1 MWLDG
6 AHLARGMRR
15 PGHASDGFLTAS
27 DSLDKAV
34 TSLVTSH
41 PDLCLVSANRSDRSL
56 FNMSEPLA
64 GGLDMLSSWLTA
76 SGEWDRTQG
85 HVQ

>member
-41 PDLCLVSANRSDRSL
+41 PDLCLVSAIDAN
-56 FNMSEPLA
+56 
-64 GGLDMLSSWLTA
+64 
-76 SGEWDRTQG
+76 
-85 HVQ
+85 